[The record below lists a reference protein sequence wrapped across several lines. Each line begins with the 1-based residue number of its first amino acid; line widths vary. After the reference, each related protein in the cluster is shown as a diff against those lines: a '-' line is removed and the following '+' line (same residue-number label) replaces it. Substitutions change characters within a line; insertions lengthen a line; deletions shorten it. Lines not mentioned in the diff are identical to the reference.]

1 MRQLFGIIVFVPLA
15 LIIGIFAVENR
26 GPLTLEIWPL
36 PGVQE
41 MWASVWIL
49 GLLAIGIIV
58 GLVIGWLAG
67 GSARR
72 RGGGGG
78 GGGRAGG
85 GGRPPPRR
93 AERLNRTLERQLLE
107 RDAEPTP
114 ANAPANASDV
124 VSASPNV
131 SSAALPAPSGRAA
144 QVARTE
150 D

>member
-26 GPLTLEIWPL
+26 GPLALEIWPL

-58 GLVIGWLAG
+58 GLVIGWLGG

-72 RGGGGG
+72 R
-78 GGGRAGG
+78 A
-85 GGRPPPRR
+85 RR
-93 AERLNRTLERQLLE
+93 AERLNRTLERQLSE
-107 RDAEPTP
+107 RDAEP
-114 ANAPANASDV
+114 APAAE
-124 VSASPNV
+124 SPSPIA